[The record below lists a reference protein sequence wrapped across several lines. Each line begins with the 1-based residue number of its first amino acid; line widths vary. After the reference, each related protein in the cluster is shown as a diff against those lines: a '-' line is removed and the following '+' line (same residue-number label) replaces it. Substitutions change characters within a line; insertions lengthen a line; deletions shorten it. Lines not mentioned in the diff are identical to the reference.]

1 MNEMALIGF
10 VWNAISGD
18 VIGNAAYDGVKA
30 LLGKGFNR
38 LASYAKEN
46 KKNDFKI
53 ALQAFPCG
61 FRFASEPLNLMRTK
75 HPKDCLY

>member
-30 LLGKGFNR
+30 ILGKGFNK
-38 LASYAKEN
+38 LARVP
-46 KKNDFKI
+46 KKTRRTTLRFL
-53 ALQAFPCG
+53 LQALLCG
-61 FRFASEPLNLMRTK
+61 FTFVI
-75 HPKDCLY
+75 

>member
-1 MNEMALIGF
+1 MFQSQYTYVIAKEDRLVNEMALIGF

-30 LLGKGFNR
+30 ILGKGFDR

-46 KKNDFKI
+46 NKNDFEI
-53 ALQAFPCG
+53 ALHAFPCG
-61 FRFASEPLNLMRTK
+61 FRFVI
-75 HPKDCLY
+75 

>member
-1 MNEMALIGF
+1 MPSVMFQSQYTYVIAKEDRLMNEMALIGF

-30 LLGKGFNR
+30 ILGKGFDR

-53 ALQAFPCG
+53 ALQALLCG
-61 FRFASEPLNLMRTK
+61 F
-75 HPKDCLY
+75 